1 MENLVSYQA
10 FPIQIE
16 SVRQNI
22 SSANFQSDTDLIC
35 KKYTSMKTV
44 TITMTKPR
52 SQAQNEI
59 QAQNHNKLARNQVND
74 N

>member
-1 MENLVSYQA
+1 
-10 FPIQIE
+10 
-16 SVRQNI
+16 
-22 SSANFQSDTDLIC
+22 
-35 KKYTSMKTV
+35 MKTV

-59 QAQNHNKLARNQVND
+59 KAQNHNKLARNQVNV